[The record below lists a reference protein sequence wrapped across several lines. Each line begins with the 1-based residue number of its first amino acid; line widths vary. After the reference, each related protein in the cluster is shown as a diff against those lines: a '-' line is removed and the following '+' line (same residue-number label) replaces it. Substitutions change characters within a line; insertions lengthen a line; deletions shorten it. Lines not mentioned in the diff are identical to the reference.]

1 MNQANDEAFMR
12 LAIDEARAAL
22 EHDDVPIGA
31 VIVSGGRV
39 VASARNE
46 RQLRTDP
53 VAHAEIL
60 ALQAAAAELGTR
72 HLTDATMY
80 VTLEPCPMCAGAA
93 VLARLGRLVFGAWD
107 PRAGAVHSLYNVP
120 QDPRLNHSVEI
131 TAGVLEADCAA
142 LLTGFFATRRGD
154 PVD

>member
-31 VIVSGGRV
+31 VIVSGARV